1 MEKACH
7 HGYKPAATCGRC
19 AKEAAKAL
27 AKQAEAALALH
38 ARHVTEARTLLAAP
52 PELAAH
58 VAAHPGLAVGFLPAQ
73 GEAPLVP
80 PASAPS
86 GGSAAP
92 SATPQAAAPSSPA
105 PGVHAGGG
113 SPPLTGG
120 PVAGVT

>member
-19 AKEAAKAL
+19 AKEASKAL
-27 AKQAEAALALH
+27 AKQAEAALLLH
-38 ARHVTEARTLLAAP
+38 ARHVTESALLTQGVAPPVPPLAAP
-52 PELAAH
+52 P
-58 VAAHPGLAVGFLPAQ
+58 
-73 GEAPLVP
+73 
-80 PASAPS
+80 

-92 SATPQAAAPSSPA
+92 SATPLAAAPSSPA